1 MQIDEI
7 AWLCFDSKLHNTS
20 HKRHIKTACYSEL
33 STTRKLNVKSAKRQR
48 TEESWRAWEFQY
60 LISPAGRRKCLA
72 TSNIS
77 LWLSYVGWG
86 ALWWMQRRYRVPS
99 QSPLD
104 TELQSWRRYT
114 ARCAQPSETKTQ
126 PYSESPAVAPGPG
139 TAGTG
144 DEPLYWLVSSR
155 CVWSD
160 E

>member
-1 MQIDEI
+1 MK
-7 AWLCFDSKLHNTS
+7 LLDSVLTANYITHHTSATLKLLVIQSFQQQESWT
-20 HKRHIKTACYSEL
+20 
-33 STTRKLNVKSAKRQR
+33 LNPQR
-48 TEESWRAWEFQY
+48 TEESWRTWEFQY
-60 LISPAGRRKCLA
+60 LISPARCRKCLA